1 VNVIRTRILSILV
14 ACVAASPSFATLG
27 EPATSVENDRVKIMA
42 TLQRAAALLYTVH
55 SMSTAQG
62 VHVREY
68 VSRSGVVFAVC
79 WDGPFLP
86 DLRQLLG
93 VHFVTFKSEVA
104 RTPRAGHSQV
114 YIVRPEVVI
123 QSTGHMR
130 SFRGS
135 AVIPASVPAGLT
147 PAEIR

>member
-1 VNVIRTRILSILV
+1 VIRKASRLCLV
-14 ACVAASPSFATLG
+14 ACVVSSPSFATLG
-27 EPATSVENDRVKIMA
+27 EAGTSIDNDQVKIRA
-42 TLQRAAALLYTVH
+42 TVQRTVAPLYTVH
-55 SMSTAQG
+55 SMTTAQG

-68 VSRSGVVFAVC
+68 VSPSGTVFAVC

-104 RTPRAGHSQV
+104 RAPHAGHSQV
-114 YIVRPEVVI
+114 SIVRPEVVI

-135 AVIPASVPAGLT
+135 ALIPAAVPAGVT